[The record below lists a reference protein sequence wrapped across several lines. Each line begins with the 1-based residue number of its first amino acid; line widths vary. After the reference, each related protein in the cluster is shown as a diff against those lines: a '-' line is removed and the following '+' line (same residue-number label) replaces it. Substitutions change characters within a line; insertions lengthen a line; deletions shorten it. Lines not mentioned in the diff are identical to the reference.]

1 MTHELFEQ
9 HRPHL
14 FGLAY
19 RMLGSVADAEDVVQ
33 EAFLRWQRAGA
44 VTTPHAFLTTVVTR
58 LCIDHLRSARVQRE
72 AYVGPWLPEPLLAS
86 NHPSPDTE
94 IERADTLS
102 MAFLLLLERLAPV
115 ERAVFLLHD
124 VFGYD
129 FAEVAELVGKTAVN
143 CRQIAH
149 RARRRLRD
157 GRPRFDVSLREQAR
171 LADRFAR
178 AVQDGDLAGL
188 LELLAEDAVLYTDGG
203 GKVAAA
209 LKPIRSAL
217 HIARFFLGLA
227 RKAGP
232 DVQLHP
238 CRVNGSPGF
247 LVTRKDHPENVV
259 IFHVEDGRIR
269 HIYVVRNPD
278 KLRHVP
284 APTLL
289 KKKGGEA
296 GS

>member
-1 MTHELFEQ
+1 MTHETFEQ
-9 HRPHL
+9 HRPYL

-33 EAFLRWQRAGA
+33 EAFLRWQRAGE
-44 VTTPHAFLTTVVTR
+44 VTIPRAFLTTVVTR
-58 LCIDHLRSARVQRE
+58 LCIDQLRSARVQRE
-72 AYVGPWLPEPLLAS
+72 TYVGPWLPEPLLAS
-86 NHPSPDTE
+86 DHPPPDAGV
-94 IERADTLS
+94 ERADTLS
-102 MAFLLLLERLAPV
+102 MAFLLLLERLTPV

-149 RARRRLRD
+149 RARRRVRA
-157 GRPRFDVSLREQAR
+157 GRPRFDTAPPDQAR

-178 AVQDGDLAGL
+178 AVQDGDLDGL
-188 LELLAEDAVLYTDGG
+188 LDLLGEDAVLYTDGG

-209 LKPIRSAL
+209 LKPVHSASR
-217 HIARFFLGLA
+217 IARFFLNLA

-232 DVQLHP
+232 DVRVHP
-238 CRVNGSPGF
+238 IRVNGQPGF
-247 LVTRKDHPENVV
+247 LVTRRGAVENVLT
-259 IFHVEDGRIR
+259 FHVEDGRIR
-269 HIYVVRNPD
+269 QIYVVRNPE

-284 APTLL
+284 SDVVPEKA
-289 KKKGGEA
+289 
-296 GS
+296 